1 MSTPWPPADRDT
13 LHWHTTALRVPFS
26 VCDPAGIV
34 FFVQYLVLFQ
44 NLTDAWIT
52 DELGISY
59 AELLGPRQVGLPTVR
74 LESDF
79 RAISRMGDDVTLAI
93 AVERLGEKSVTLRF
107 EVRGADGALRVAAR
121 QVIVCTSLATH
132 GSMPLPD
139 DLRTAIHR
147 FMQETS

>member
-1 MSTPWPPADRDT
+1 MSTSWPPADRDA
-13 LHWHTTALRVPFS
+13 LHWHTTSLRVPFS

-52 DELGISY
+52 EELGISY

-93 AVERLGEKSVTLRF
+93 AVERLGEKSFTLRF
-107 EVRGADGALRVAAR
+107 EVRGADGALRVATR

-132 GSMPLPD
+132 VSMPLPD

-147 FMQETS
+147 FMQETP

>member
-1 MSTPWPPADRDT
+1 MTAPWPPTDRDT
-13 LHWHTTALRVPFS
+13 LHWHTESMRVPFS
-26 VCDPAGIV
+26 ACDPAGIV

-52 DELGISY
+52 DRLGVSY

-79 RAISRMGDDVTLAI
+79 RAISRMGDDITLAV
-93 AVERLGEKSVTLRF
+93 AVERMGETSVTLRF
-107 EVRGADGALRVAAR
+107 EVRGADEALRVAAR

-132 GSMPLPD
+132 ASMPLPD